1 MQTLEYYNITGMPT
15 TYLQLA
21 DTVSKPPINST
32 LGRACLGYQ
41 CFSFETLQPPNLVQ
55 KLQANQLKTHT
66 AQRNKAISF
75 CSAVAAEQSI

>member
-32 LGRACLGYQ
+32 LGHACLGYQ
-41 CFSFETLQPPNLVQ
+41 CFSFETLQAFNVLH
-55 KLQANQLKTHT
+55 KLQANQAETHT
-66 AQRNKAISF
+66 A
-75 CSAVAAEQSI
+75 